1 MKKENTLIFLSEVDL
16 CFCFYAE
23 NKFKVKV
30 FFFLKITLKLKHFP
44 IKKVFM
50 DFLKVC
56 RCENS
61 RNLSTKS
68 TKF

>member
-30 FFFLKITLKLKHFP
+30 FFFFFLKITLKLKYFP
-44 IKKVFM
+44 IK
-50 DFLKVC
+50 
-56 RCENS
+56 
-61 RNLSTKS
+61 TKS
-68 TKF
+68 LWTF

>member
-30 FFFLKITLKLKHFP
+30 FFFFFFKDNPKTKIFP
-44 IKKVFM
+44 YK
-50 DFLKVC
+50 
-56 RCENS
+56 N
-61 RNLSTKS
+61 
-68 TKF
+68 

>member
-30 FFFLKITLKLKHFP
+30 FFFKKITLKLKYFP
-44 IKKVFM
+44 IK
-50 DFLKVC
+50 
-56 RCENS
+56 
-61 RNLSTKS
+61 TKS
-68 TKF
+68 LWTF